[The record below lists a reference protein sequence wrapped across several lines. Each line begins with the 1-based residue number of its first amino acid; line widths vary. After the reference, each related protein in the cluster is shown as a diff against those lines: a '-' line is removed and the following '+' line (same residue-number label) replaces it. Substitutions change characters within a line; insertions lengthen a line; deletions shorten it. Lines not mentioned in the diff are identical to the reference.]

1 MARTYQ
7 DTLTLTI
14 VAAAS
19 LTRYRGVTLDG
30 NPVDEH
36 GGFGLGI
43 CQDLDLE
50 AGDAAGVRVLGTT
63 LAEAGAAA
71 AADDYAQFD
80 DVGRVIPWEGGE
92 ICGYFL
98 TAATTAG
105 DIVQLMLLKGVN
117 DSTVEFVDAPV
128 GGATAGLACA
138 TDGTVAGAAEAIL
151 GVFTKTRAAGL
162 KVPVKMVGKVES
174 ATSGAAVTAGAQV
187 ETDAAGKFV
196 DLAAGIAVGVALT
209 GTAGADESFELLRI

>member
-50 AGDAAGVRVLGTT
+50 AG
-63 LAEAGAAA
+63 AAA
-71 AADDYAQFD
+71 AADEYAQFD